1 MVPGKLES
9 FEKKIQDISFH
20 CVQGKYN
27 NPFHQSYFPPLK
39 QKLERKK
46 KDAIQ
51 LIFTGLIKERAKENF
66 LRQKVCLRPKYT

>member
-1 MVPGKLES
+1 MVPGKLQS

-39 QKLERKK
+39 QKLEREKK
-46 KDAIQ
+46 GCNSAHFHRSK
-51 LIFTGLIKERAKENF
+51 
-66 LRQKVCLRPKYT
+66 

>member
-1 MVPGKLES
+1 MVPGKLQS

-46 KDAIQ
+46 RMQ
-51 LIFTGLIKERAKENF
+51 FSSF
-66 LRQKVCLRPKYT
+66 SQV

>member
-9 FEKKIQDISFH
+9 FEKKIQDIFVH

-46 KDAIQ
+46 GCNSAHFHRSK
-51 LIFTGLIKERAKENF
+51 
-66 LRQKVCLRPKYT
+66 